1 MIEINIDAS
10 FTGVYSKHW
19 IYKICFIES
28 YEQAYQKYDYPSFTS
43 EKCKYNSQS
52 IRILNLERMFPL
64 MTTFYPLLCLV
75 LPLPKNPLKDII
87 PEWVI
92 HHQMGSLH

>member
-19 IYKICFIES
+19 IFIES
-28 YEQAYQKYDYPSFTS
+28 YEQAYQKYDYPSFTV
-43 EKCKYNSQS
+43 KKYKYNSQS
-52 IRILNLERMFPL
+52 IRILNLERIFLL

-75 LPLPKNPLKDII
+75 LPLPKNPLKSII

-92 HHQMGSLH
+92 HHQMGSFH

>member
-1 MIEINIDAS
+1 MHLSLVFILSIGYIRSALLNPMNRLIRNMIIPLLQ
-10 FTGVYSKHW
+10 VK
-19 IYKICFIES
+19 
-28 YEQAYQKYDYPSFTS
+28 
-43 EKCKYNSQS
+43 KCKYNSQS
-52 IRILNLERMFPL
+52 IRILNLERMFLL

-75 LPLPKNPLKDII
+75 LPLPKNPLKGII